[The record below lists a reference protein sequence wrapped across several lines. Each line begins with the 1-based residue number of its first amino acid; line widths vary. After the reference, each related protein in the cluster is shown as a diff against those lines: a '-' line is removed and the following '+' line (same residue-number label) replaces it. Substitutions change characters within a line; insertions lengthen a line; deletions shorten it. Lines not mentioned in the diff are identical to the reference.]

1 MEEKTIALSKNKK
14 HQKNKYVSIGLGIF
28 LIVIFVFFTWMSI
41 QYTYQI
47 QITQLSNQ
55 SHSQM
60 MGYVIKTY
68 HNKVIVIDGGTHE
81 DTQNLIDTI
90 EHLTGKVDAWFITHP
105 HKDHASSII
114 DVIENTDIQIDQIYV
129 SLNDT
134 NWYEQNEPNR
144 AQEAEDLRKA
154 LQHKRIKEKV
164 TEPKVNDIITI
175 DNITCEI
182 LGIKNPEIT
191 TNAINNS
198 SMIIKISTNK
208 KNVLFLGDTGVESA
222 TKLINTEP
230 QDKLKADVVQMSH
243 HGQSGAPEELY
254 QIIRPEICLWPTPD
268 WLWTNDSGEG
278 EDSGPWK
285 TKETRSWMEKL
296 KVKQHVIEKNGNQ
309 TITI

>member
-1 MEEKTIALSKNKK
+1 MNEKTIVLSKNKK
-14 HQKNKYVSIGLGIF
+14 YQKNKYISIVV
-28 LIVIFVFFTWMSI
+28 VIFIISTFIFFTGMSI
-41 QYTYQI
+41 KYTYQI
-47 QITQLSNQ
+47 KITQLSNQ

-81 DTQNLIDTI
+81 DTKNLIDTI
-90 EHLTGKVDAWFITHP
+90 EHMTGKVDAWFITHP
-105 HKDHASSII
+105 HKDHASCLI
-114 DVIENTDIQIDQIYV
+114 DVIENTDIQIEKIYV
-129 SLNDT
+129 SLNDA
-134 NWYEQNEPNR
+134 NWYEQYEPSR
-144 AQEAEDLRKA
+144 VQEVEDLRKA
-154 LQHKRIKEKV
+154 LQHERIKEKV
-164 TEPKVNDIITI
+164 VEPNVNDIITV

-191 TNAINNS
+191 ANAINNS

-208 KNVLFLGDTGVESA
+208 EDVLFLGDTGVESA
-222 TKLINTEP
+222 TKLMNSQPHE
-230 QDKLKADVVQMSH
+230 KLKAEVVQMSH

-268 WLWTNDSGEG
+268 WLWKNDSGEG

-285 TKETRSWMEKL
+285 TKETRRWMEKL
-296 KVKQHVIEKNGNQ
+296 KVKQNIIEKDGNQ